1 MFSEEMARQIL
12 GIHFSPADHARY
24 EELSAKAQEGALSP
38 DERAELEDFLNLN
51 DLLIVLKTK
60 AESSLRDSAA

>member
-12 GIHFSPADHARY
+12 GIHFSPADHVRY